1 MRHQCSVQR
10 ASGLERPVVSGW
22 ERSYQRGRMRSLWD
36 AAGRDDGGWRPPSP
50 TPGKAQARSAS
61 NGQRLLTKRCTAPP
75 ISSTVTP
82 GTSQCPPPL
91 IQTATAWPEWHP
103 QAHVQGVLVNG
114 DDFSLGSR
122 LESDANVVSRTK
134 MSLLRVVM
142 TFVCDSFGRTSLIAT
157 VGSAKSHVTVGL

>member
-1 MRHQCSVQR
+1 LIRKAVGKTIIPASKTASKIVSKTVHKTAPKHDRSDGSHATKRHAREGAANEDIQRLHSPWQC
-10 ASGLERPVVSGW
+10 A
-22 ERSYQRGRMRSLWD
+22 
-36 AAGRDDGGWRPPSP
+36 PPSMATENAHFP
-50 TPGKAQARSAS
+50 SAIVVKEKTRIFCDS
-61 NGQRLLTKRCTAPP
+61 ALLSP
-75 ISSTVTP
+75 
-82 GTSQCPPPL
+82 
-91 IQTATAWPEWHP
+91 
-103 QAHVQGVLVNG
+103 HVQGVLVSG